1 MQRERDDPR
10 TPYPYPDLKIS
21 FWWGSFLFRNRTFL
35 FSDRNFTPFFSHSTY
50 TFNPHCQTWFMKAAG
65 MGKCVD
71 VSGEIYISSSFFPFK
86 TFSYLIMSVM
96 QAPLWQGTWREVTS
110 MRVEDAGSK
119 KDWSFMSTSCNCR
132 CSFKNRSA
140 LIIVRLFKV
149 FAFYFSKKKKSKWR
163 QKARWGE
170 VKVDK
175 ERCPGVLSL
184 KGPYIA
190 QQVTKG
196 NFILLS
202 YKCRKLCIAAP

>member
-1 MQRERDDPR
+1 MPNAKRERDDPR

-149 FAFYFSKKKKSKWR
+149 FAFYFSKKKKK
-163 QKARWGE
+163 
-170 VKVDK
+170 
-175 ERCPGVLSL
+175 
-184 KGPYIA
+184 
-190 QQVTKG
+190 
-196 NFILLS
+196 
-202 YKCRKLCIAAP
+202 